1 MDISGC
7 LDPDF
12 SQRPRNAQTS
22 RRHECRSRT
31 SGEGEVGNITGNYPD
46 AEAGRYLGACTV
58 CQSQRNTRTEG
69 GFKTRTR
76 QGSGI
81 RMAWRNPSFSLPRMQ
96 LCLLATLRQ
105 VGISKITTLT
115 EYNLCPPNRDTARQ
129 GAALQ
134 VQRRHGG
141 PKHGGEKGTRQE
153 CRLLRASDGI
163 PQRRLNQAAHIPL
176 VWHSTR
182 LPLSRSV
189 FEAQQNERRTGNRMN
204 EAMRLQKRRQQ
215 IQAQPWFRQ
224 PDSRAGSTR
233 YRMSINDQSV
243 RVGPARVRSG
253 PFSNLTTAARTG
265 PPRLLLRLVTSNSQA
280 SPIVRDM

>member
-1 MDISGC
+1 M
-7 LDPDF
+7 
-12 SQRPRNAQTS
+12 
-22 RRHECRSRT
+22 RRHYNAT
-31 SGEGEVGNITGNYPD
+31 NVAAGHPVQ
-46 AEAGRYLGACTV
+46 AGRKHHRELSRCGGRTISRCLCCA
-58 CQSQRNTRTEG
+58 SKPWNTRTEG